1 MLEPHPSPPRFTVVS
16 VPACHLCDDARAL
29 LASFPAGEAVV
40 AHVAADSDEGRAL
53 VARHRPALAPL
64 VLLDGEFLSSGRL
77 SRGRLRRA
85 LRTRA
90 QALGVVNGAGAVTAG
105 AAGAEGAETAGSA
118 RHGVSRV
125 GS

>member
-1 MLEPHPSPPRFTVVS
+1 VLEPHPSPPRFTVVS

-29 LASFPAGEAVV
+29 LASFPAGEVVV

-85 LRTRA
+85 LRARTA
-90 QALGVVNGAGAVTAG
+90 VSGALD
-105 AAGAEGAETAGSA
+105 AA
-118 RHGVSRV
+118 V